1 MKIQYLIFFLI
12 LISFLVSCNDNKNGD
27 LSPEIV
33 KSETTSIDSI
43 LYRIE
48 LELELE
54 KKIKLYKDSLLL
66 SINLNTIPEIDYT
79 KGRETFKSFQKAI
92 KEKDTLKYSDNF
104 QIVPPSRYYNI
115 NLRNIEPI
123 NYAPYALYMADS
135 VKYAPA
141 YKDVFDS
148 FIQLN
153 YCYANMI
160 SDKNFEFIRLS
171 FLNDK
176 QRDLAIL
183 YLIKSYNMGSA
194 SSALALS
201 IYFQLGIYYF
211 PKDLQKSKVLDL
223 LSYQRSR

>member
-1 MKIQYLIFFLI
+1 MKIFYITI
-12 LISFLVSCNDNKNGD
+12 ISISFLVSCNDNKNGD

-48 LELELE
+48 VELEE
-54 KKIKLYKDSLLL
+54 KTKLYKDSLLL